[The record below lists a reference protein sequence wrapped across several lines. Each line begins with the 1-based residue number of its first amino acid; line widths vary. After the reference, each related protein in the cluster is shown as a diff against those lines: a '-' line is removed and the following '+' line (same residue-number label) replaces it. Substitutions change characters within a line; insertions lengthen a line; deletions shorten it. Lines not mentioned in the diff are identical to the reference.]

1 MTHNMSRR
9 GNRAGFSAVV
19 LLLAVLVVVCLVV
32 VAGILVYNT
41 TSGPDEE
48 SVSSFRHGRETGVQ
62 IGAEE
67 VLSNGVRR
75 LYEPTGPDR
84 GETLASGITI
94 NIGDQGGVPL
104 YTLENV
110 KFLKQPG
117 GTSLFGSFSG
127 GVSAGSGSVF
137 SRWSGLFH
145 GTVDQEGNVILILI
159 GMAREGRPHQECE
172 GRECNGDV
180 EVWSGKIHPD
190 AIITGAHLTVAE
202 AKESKS
208 LADAIRYFALGT
220 IRYNV
225 RLVQEQSRRK
235 ESSESNK

>member
-1 MTHNMSRR
+1 
-9 GNRAGFSAVV
+9 
-19 LLLAVLVVVCLVV
+19 LAVVCLVV

-75 LYEPTGPDR
+75 LYKPTGPDR

-94 NIGDQGGVPL
+94 AIGDQGGGVPL

-110 KFLKQPG
+110 KFLKRDG

-127 GVSAGSGSVF
+127 GIAAGSGSVL

-145 GTVDQEGNVILILI
+145 GTVDQEGNLTLILI
-159 GMAREGRPHQECE
+159 GMAREGQPHQECE

-190 AIITGAHLTVAE
+190 AVINGAHLALAE
-202 AKESKS
+202 AKENEP
-208 LADAIRYFALGT
+208 LADTIRYFALGT